1 MTTLTFDTL
10 KFVETLTTAD
20 FTEKQAKAVSSA
32 FREVFDA
39 RLDELVTK
47 RDLEVTKRDLEFKLA
62 ETELRLIKWV
72 VGSGGVIV
80 ALIKLIP

>member
-1 MTTLTFDTL
+1 MATLTFDTL

-32 FREVFDA
+32 FKEVFDA
-39 RLDELVTK
+39 KLDELVTK
-47 RDLEVTKRDLEFKLA
+47 RDLELKLA

-72 VGSGGVIV
+72 VGSAGIVV